1 MTWIE
6 WPDWPKW
13 IKWPKWP
20 EWPEWPER
28 HEASQTIDRM
38 VYLLINPF
46 IYIFFIFLWPDN
58 VFHCSHGADCKDSG
72 GGSGGGLLI
81 FNVSSMIL
89 HQFHQVAA
97 NPSQSRPLEQQL
109 RGFMMENWAPMC
121 TMMHHGNTIRGQC
134 STKDKEEVKF
144 GTILNCSDMTAPGV
158 SVSIP
163 PIITSCGARPLLLVQ
178 SRAAASGSSVILMVW
193 SALATLPFNAHNI
206 FPKIFSSWV
215 SFLFNVFHMS
225 I

>member
-1 MTWIE
+1 MNNHCLNLHFSLFRQCL
-6 WPDWPKW
+6 P
-13 IKWPKWP
+13 
-20 EWPEWPER
+20 
-28 HEASQTIDRM
+28 
-38 VYLLINPF
+38 LLPWRRLQRQRWWQQWWVVNF
-46 IYIFFIFLWPDN
+46 Q
-58 VFHCSHGADCKDSG
+58 CSDS
-72 GGSGGGLLI
+72 S
-81 FNVSSMIL
+81 F
-89 HQFHQVAA
+89 QFYQVAA

-193 SALATLPFNAHNI
+193 SALATSPFSAHNI
-206 FPKIFSSWV
+206 FPKIFSS
-215 SFLFNVFHMS
+215 
-225 I
+225 